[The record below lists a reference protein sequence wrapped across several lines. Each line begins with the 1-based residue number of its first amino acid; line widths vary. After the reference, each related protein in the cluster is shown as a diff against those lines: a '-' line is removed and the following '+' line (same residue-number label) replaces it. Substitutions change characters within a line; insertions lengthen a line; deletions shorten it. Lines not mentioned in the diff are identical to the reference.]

1 MSEKNKLNTEIMD
14 EVVKH
19 VETSIEII
27 ESPIIE
33 TPIIKKDAPSM
44 EYIKGPTPIKSIIDV
59 EPSPQLDTENCV
71 PCQEKA
77 FVEIADGICKDAEM
91 NEGIEKG
98 KCAIPLE
105 RLSKNE
111 ITLPE
116 YATEVKNL
124 LPNEQKI
131 AYDALLEVAD
141 EKGINVK

>member
-1 MSEKNKLNTEIMD
+1 MSEKEEQIN
-14 EVVKH
+14 
-19 VETSIEII
+19 EII
-27 ESPIIE
+27 KIE
-33 TPIIKKDAPSM
+33 EPKEVKKVIVEKTVKPVVDVVIK
-44 EYIKGPTPIKSIIDV
+44 
-59 EPSPQLDTENCV
+59 PQLDAENCV

-77 FVEIADGICKDAEM
+77 FVEITDGICKDAEM

-98 KCAIPLE
+98 KCAIPLK